1 MSYIPYFCED
11 SPSIIPPLP
20 PLLFI
25 HTWNRLQ
32 FQVTKWSTACEYIFS
47 NFFLFGWTVPLGIH
61 MLMTPKTPENKQFG
75 EEMDIN
81 TSFIKDSYRSSITF
95 VKIQILNLR
104 DCRLSMANV
113 SEICTTP
120 VKIIWND
127 SLAYVILLFC
137 PWRLYELHVFQLSL
151 M

>member
-1 MSYIPYFCED
+1 
-11 SPSIIPPLP
+11 
-20 PLLFI
+20 
-25 HTWNRLQ
+25 
-32 FQVTKWSTACEYIFS
+32 
-47 NFFLFGWTVPLGIH
+47 

-120 VKIIWND
+120 VKII
-127 SLAYVILLFC
+127 
-137 PWRLYELHVFQLSL
+137 
-151 M
+151 